1 MKIPPRIEKALKE
14 LLVNNLQ
21 VMADDEFTGP
31 EASGALEILAEDIE
45 SDVAAEEDILTAIE
59 WVEL

>member
-1 MKIPPRIEKALKE
+1 MKITPRIEQALKE

-21 VMADDEFTGP
+21 VMADDEFAGS

-45 SDVAAEEDILTAIE
+45 SDVATEEDILNAIE
-59 WVEL
+59 WIEL